1 LIEKEILM
9 VRIIKEP
16 AVRRSE
22 ILDAAQRLLYRKG
35 YEQMTIQDV
44 LDDTHISRGA
54 FYHYYDSKQALLEGL
69 IERTGE
75 EGMQLIRPILTD
87 PGLNALQK
95 LQVYFDSAMRWKTAQ
110 KATLIP
116 ILRVWY
122 SDDNALLRQ
131 KELAAGKKIMIPLL
145 TDVLRQG
152 ITEGLLAAPHPEQ
165 MAEVLVS
172 LILGLSDALGEL
184 ILAAQAGSADLVRV
198 EATAAAYTYSI
209 ERALGAAP
217 SSLKLIDMK
226 TMKQWFL

>member
-1 LIEKEILM
+1 M

-16 AVRRSE
+16 AVRRNE
-22 ILDAAQRLLYRKG
+22 ILDAAQSLLYRKG

-44 LDDTHISRGA
+44 LDDTQISRGA
-54 FYHYYDSKQALLEGL
+54 FYHYFDSKQALLEGL
-69 IERTGE
+69 IDRTGE
-75 EGMQLIRPILTD
+75 EGMQLIRPVLTD
-87 PGLNALQK
+87 PELNALQK
-95 LQVYFDSAMRWKTAQ
+95 LQIYFVSAMRWKTTQ
-110 KATLIP
+110 KAMLIP

-131 KELAAGKKIMIPLL
+131 KELAAGKKIMIPTL

-152 ITEGLLAAPHPEQ
+152 IREGVLATPHPEQ
-165 MAEVLVS
+165 MVEVLVS

-184 ILAAQAGSADLVRV
+184 ILAGQSGPTDLARV
-198 EATAAAYTYSI
+198 EATVMAYTYAI

-217 SSLKLIDMK
+217 LSLKLIDME